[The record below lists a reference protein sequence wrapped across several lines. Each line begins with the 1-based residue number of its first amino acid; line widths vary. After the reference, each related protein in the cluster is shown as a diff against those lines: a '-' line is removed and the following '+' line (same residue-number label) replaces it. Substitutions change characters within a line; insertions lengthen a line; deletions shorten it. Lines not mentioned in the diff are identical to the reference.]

1 MVFQQMKNRN
11 TLINQG
17 DDENNQKEALE
28 GQNKNEKKGV
38 LSNNTKSKLVNPVDM
53 AIAMVEVEEQD
64 ADLEES
70 INEEST
76 FKAPINNFSM

>member
-11 TLINQG
+11 TFINQG
-17 DDENNQKEALE
+17 DDEENQKEALE
-28 GQNKNEKKGV
+28 GQNKDEKSGV